1 MIIIRRLWI
10 SGLVFAIMQ
19 STALAAEFL
28 AQSEMNVVSDEKLKM
43 ASLYPSTI
51 INGSISSIYGI
62 NADFTTY
69 GFVSIIGE
77 EQLDIMSI
85 PVNIT
90 GTLSSYFG
98 LTARLTTESGHL
110 FLVTAPDAQLT
121 GRARETQV
129 HGDLGM
135 AGILQNVAIDED
147 LAAYYSVPNWS
158 AGEIRMGASDR
169 FGSDSFG
176 EDFWLSSSQ
185 GSVDF
190 SPVPVPAA
198 LPLMLTALGGLGVIR
213 LRQMRRKAQTP
224 LWCMEVCGQ
233 SGASAP

>member
-10 SGLVFAIMQ
+10 SGLVFLIMQ

-28 AQSEMNVVSDEKLKM
+28 TQSEMNLVIDEKLKM
-43 ASLYPSTI
+43 ESFYPSTI

-62 NADFTTY
+62 NADFATR
-69 GFVSIIGE
+69 GFLSIIGE
-77 EQLDIMSI
+77 EQLNIMSI
-85 PVNIT
+85 PASIT
-90 GTLSSYFG
+90 GTLSSNFG
-98 LTARLTTESGHL
+98 LTASLTTESGHI
-110 FLVTAPDAQLT
+110 FLVTAPDAQLN

-135 AGILQNVAIDED
+135 AGVLKNVAIDED
-147 LAAYYSVPNWS
+147 LAAYYGVPNWS

-169 FGSDSFG
+169 FGSHSFG
-176 EDFWLSSSQ
+176 EDFWFSSPW

-213 LRQMRRKAQTP
+213 LRQMRRKARTR
-224 LWCMEVCGQ
+224 E
-233 SGASAP
+233 SAR

>member
-10 SGLVFAIMQ
+10 SSLVFIIMQ
-19 STALAAEFL
+19 STAFAAQFL
-28 AQSEMNVVSDEKLKM
+28 AESEMNVVSDEKLERG
-43 ASLYPSTI
+43 LLQRSTI
-51 INGSISSIYGI
+51 INGSISSIDGI

-69 GFVSIIGE
+69 GFFSITGG

-98 LTARLTTESGHL
+98 LTARLTTESDHV
-110 FLVTAPDAQLT
+110 FLVTAPDAQLI

-135 AGILQNVAIDED
+135 AGILQNVAIDEN
-147 LAAYYSVPNWS
+147 LAAYYGVPNWS
-158 AGEIRMGASDR
+158 AGEIRMGVSDR
-169 FGSDSFG
+169 FESDSFG
-176 EDFWLSSSQ
+176 EDFWLSSSG

-190 SPVPVPAA
+190 SPIPVPAA

-213 LRQMRRKAQTP
+213 LRQMRPKARTR
-224 LWCMEVCGQ
+224 E
-233 SGASAP
+233 SAR